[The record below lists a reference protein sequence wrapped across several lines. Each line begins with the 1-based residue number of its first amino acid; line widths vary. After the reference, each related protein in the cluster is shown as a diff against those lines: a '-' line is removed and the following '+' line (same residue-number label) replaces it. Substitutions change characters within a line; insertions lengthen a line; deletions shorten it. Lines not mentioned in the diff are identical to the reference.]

1 MSEAH
6 REDALAPWY
15 SEPIDNGEVGPGHG
29 QLVHMASRVLTEYQK
44 IEDGVLKVKPLC
56 ETVNHAKILH
66 SNHEKMD
73 CMLIQWFEL
82 LVQSLRNANVLDS
95 SYETTLF
102 DDAKGSRSVLAYGE
116 DKCFGFSFERFRL
129 AKDSTSESTYT
140 WVKQEEVE
148 VEDEGEEVDPLSHLT
163 DGSRELAEQ
172 FRNITLKP
180 FWDVVKASPNMSI
193 AEAERMVS
201 WFLHGAY
208 SSIVVARE
216 IKKILPEWL
225 KRIVEDCKTLGALL
239 NEIHK
244 QARLVVADEVVD
256 NLKRLDEAVSHSR
269 HCIDNPDELAC
280 FKETWNKMERFF
292 DYMNKRPEL
301 YERAYFLC
309 LTKRAL
315 RNPET
320 VLTEISEN
328 PSSNINS
335 SEDIL
340 NWCHVDEAA
349 YRAIIQESKKQIP
362 QPTRPNTSGKRPY
375 DDMVGAENPSVGVP
389 SKRKKDQWIDD
400 ETLKSLRRKLDVN
413 AYFTPTEIDLVRNNI
428 GAFKLNLK
436 RIRKEYYLYHK
447 DKGDPS
453 RREYDRIIDV
463 MLKVDNRQG
472 PANTN

>member
-1 MSEAH
+1 MSEAR
-6 REDALAPWY
+6 REDALTAWY
-15 SEPIDNGEVGPGHG
+15 PESIDSDQSGHG
-29 QLVHMASRVLTEYQK
+29 DSQLVPVATRALTEYQK
-44 IEDGVLKVKPLC
+44 IEDGVLKVKPLN
-56 ETVNHAKILH
+56 EVVNLAKVLH

-73 CMLIQWFEL
+73 CMLIQWFEM

-116 DKCFGFSFERFRL
+116 DKCFGFSFKRFRM
-129 AKDSTSESTYT
+129 ATKFSPENIYT

-148 VEDEGEEVDPLSHLT
+148 VEEEDDEVDPLTRLT
-163 DGSRELAEQ
+163 DGSKELAEQ

-180 FWDVVKASPNMSI
+180 FWDVVKASPDMTI
-193 AEAERMVS
+193 PEAERMIS

-208 SSIVVARE
+208 GSIVVTRE

-256 NLKRLDEAVSHSR
+256 NLKKLNEAVSHSR
-269 HCIDNPDELAC
+269 HFIDHPDELTC

-315 RNPET
+315 RDPGP
-320 VLTEISEN
+320 VLTEIAAN
-328 PSSNINS
+328 PSSNIKS

-349 YRAIIQESKKQIP
+349 YRSIILESKQQLAP
-362 QPTRPNTSGKRPY
+362 PTRPTTATKRPY
-375 DDMVGAENPSVGVP
+375 DDMVATETPPVNAP

-413 AYFTPTEIDLVRNNI
+413 APFTPTEIELVRNNI

-436 RIRKEYYLYHK
+436 RIRKEYYLHHK
-447 DKGDPS
+447 DEGDPT

-463 MLKVDNRQG
+463 MLKVDTRQ
-472 PANTN
+472 PHC

>member
-6 REDALAPWY
+6 REDAVAPWC
-15 SEPIDNGEVGPGHG
+15 SESVDSGQTDHGGGE
-29 QLVHMASRVLTEYQK
+29 LVPVATRILTEYQK
-44 IEDGVLKVKPLC
+44 IEDGMLKVKPLT
-56 ETVNHAKILH
+56 EVVNLAKLLH

-73 CMLIQWFEL
+73 CMLIQWFEM
-82 LVQSLRNANVLDS
+82 LVQSLRNANALDS

-116 DKCFGFSFERFRL
+116 DKCFGFSFRHFRM
-129 AKDSTSESTYT
+129 ATKVTAENSYT

-148 VEDEGEEVDPLSHLT
+148 VEEDDEVDPLSRLT
-163 DGSRELAEQ
+163 DGSKELAEQ

-180 FWDVVKASPNMSI
+180 FWDVVTASPDMTI

-208 SSIVVARE
+208 SSIVVTRE
-216 IKKILPEWL
+216 IKKILPDWL
-225 KRIVEDCKTLGALL
+225 KRTVEDCKTLGALL
-239 NEIHK
+239 NEINK

-256 NLKRLDEAVSHSR
+256 NMKRLNEAISHSR
-269 HCIDNPDELAC
+269 RCIGHPDELAS
-280 FKETWNKMERFF
+280 FKDTWNKMERFF

-315 RNPET
+315 RDPDP
-320 VLTEISEN
+320 VLTEVASN
-328 PSSNINS
+328 PSSNIKS
-335 SEDIL
+335 TEDIL

-349 YRAIIQESKKQIP
+349 YRDIILEARQQLP
-362 QPTRPNTSGKRPY
+362 PPTRPATASKRPY
-375 DDMVGAENPSVGVP
+375 EDMAGTANPPTDVP

-413 AYFTPTEIDLVRNNI
+413 APFTPTEIDLVRNNI

-436 RIRKEYYLYHK
+436 RIRKEYYLHHK
-447 DKGDPS
+447 DEGDPS

-463 MLKVDNRQG
+463 MLKVDHRQ
-472 PANTN
+472 PNC